1 MIDNEINR
9 RKQIDL
15 HFGKTD
21 HSENK
26 NYVEFY
32 FHACFYELFII
43 ENSYWSSDLNGSEIL
58 EIMELLK
65 IEFNKNYVVMKYL
78 DQDNH
83 NVEVFHSAH
92 EEQVFA
98 YFDLQKEHTDQNNMF
113 YLGIRC
119 NIKNEALIMDKLIA
133 IYRRLKTSS
142 PFSYD
147 IWNNK
152 LYYKVFNSY
161 FYFYDNRYNNSER
174 QLIHHNLKN

>member
-1 MIDNEINR
+1 MNENEINI
-9 RKQIDL
+9 RKQVDL
-15 HFGKTD
+15 HYGKTN

-32 FHACFYELFII
+32 FYACFYELFIV
-43 ENSYWSSDLNGSEIL
+43 ENSYWESELNGSEIL
-58 EIMELLK
+58 EIMDLLK
-65 IEFNKNYVVMKYL
+65 IEFNKNYVEKKYL
-78 DQDNH
+78 DEDNH
-83 NVEVFHSAH
+83 NVEVFHSAN

-98 YFDLQKEHTDQNNMF
+98 YFDLQKEPTDQNNMF

-119 NIKNEALIMDKLIA
+119 NKMDENIILDKLIN
-133 IYRRLKTSS
+133 IYRKLKTTS

-161 FYFYDNRYNNSER
+161 FYFYENRYTNSVR
-174 QLIHHNLKN
+174 QLIHHNLNK